1 MSQEI
6 VDLKEVLERVQ
17 NDKELLLELLDI
29 FIEDYPLKIEAIRQG
44 IQEKNFE
51 KLRDASHSMK
61 GASGNIAAK
70 RINTLFVQ
78 IEQLVKMNSTDGIE
92 DLLKSLEQA
101 FSDFKDYTEKLKQ
114 DFKK

>member
-17 NDKELLLELLDI
+17 DDKELLLELLDI
-29 FIEDYPLKIEAIRQG
+29 FIEDYPIKIETIRQG
-44 IQEKNFE
+44 VKDKDFE
-51 KLRDASHSMK
+51 KLRDASHSLK

-70 RINTLFVQ
+70 RINMLIVQ
-78 IEQLVKMNSTDGIE
+78 VEQLVKMNTTDGIE
-92 DLLKSLEQA
+92 DLLKNLEQA
-101 FSDFKDYTEKLKQ
+101 FSDFKIFTAKLKQ